1 MGCAGTARQAA
12 DKQKDNHSFSLGIPS
27 ILPTL
32 VAVAYLTL
40 TFFFQFPTSVPNVLA
55 SGILI

>member
-12 DKQKDNHSFSLGIPS
+12 DKQKDNNSFSLGIPS

-40 TFFFQFPTSVPNVLA
+40 TFFFNFQPPSPMCL
-55 SGILI
+55 LQEY